1 MRIDR
6 ECRELENVAHDDA
19 CCLVSNSGEAFEF
32 LERVWDFAF
41 ELFDERLRELEYVH
55 AFGVKETARFDDFGN
70 AVYTELDHLGWGI
83 CFFEEDCG
91 HLVHADVRALGA
103 QDDSHEERERA
114 CKI

>member
-6 ECRELENVAHDDA
+6 ECRELKDVAHDDA
-19 CCLVSNSGEAFEF
+19 RRLVADSREAFKF
-32 LERVWDFAF
+32 LERVRDFAL

-83 CFFEEDCG
+83 CFFEEDCVVAAG
-91 HLVHADVRALGA
+91 AALEA
-103 QDDSHEERERA
+103 W
-114 CKI
+114 